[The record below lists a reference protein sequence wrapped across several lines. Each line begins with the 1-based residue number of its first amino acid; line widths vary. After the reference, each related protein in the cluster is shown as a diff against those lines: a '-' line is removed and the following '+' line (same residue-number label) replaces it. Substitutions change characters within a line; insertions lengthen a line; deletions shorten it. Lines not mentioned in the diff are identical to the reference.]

1 MKKGFLT
8 KKVNYAKLGNFRF
21 KKLGGENLLTND
33 GGNWLFLS
41 QNDFGRFLTGGIAKS
56 EPLHQELEQKLFF
69 HPDKKKITKLA
80 SQYLGLNY
88 SLAQG
93 TSLFIVVL
101 TLRCNHRCLYC
112 QATPASPLSR
122 GFDMSQLTA
131 KKVVDLI
138 FRTPSPFV
146 RIEFQGGEPLLNWPV
161 LKYIVRYAKELN
173 QTKKRNLQISLV
185 SNLTLLDDK
194 KLKFLLDEGVG
205 ISCSFDGPAKVH
217 NKNRVCLESKNSH
230 QAVCR
235 WIAKIQK
242 AVKAKES
249 QGRSANRLEAI
260 LTASRF
266 SLPHHKE
273 IIGEYLRR
281 GFNNIFIRPLS
292 PLGLSR
298 PALKTIGY
306 SAEDFIGFY
315 QKSMDYI
322 LKLNLAGQLFIER
335 NSYYALKKILNK
347 EDPHY
352 FEMRSP
358 CGAGIGQLAFD
369 YDGSIYTCDEGRM
382 VARMNCDNFK
392 LGDAYE
398 HHYNQLIDNETTKIM
413 CLASSLDNQAGCAN
427 CVYKPYCGT
436 CPLVNFIEQ
445 GTIFPQITNTS
456 RCKINKAMFDYL
468 FLKVKSQRYRAVF
481 ASWLGKW

>member
-1 MKKGFLT
+1 MKDEFFD
-8 KKVNYAKLGNFRF
+8 KKINGSGLADFRF
-21 KKLGGENLLTND
+21 KKLGEKNLLTND
-33 GGNWLFLS
+33 GGNWLFLG
-41 QNDFGRFLTGGIAKS
+41 QKDFQRFLSGKIKKS
-56 EPLHQELEQKLFF
+56 EKLYQELTTKGFF
-69 HPDKKKITKLA
+69 KPDKKKLAELA
-80 SQYLGLNY
+80 SQYLRLNY
-88 SLAQG
+88 SFLQG

-112 QATPASPLSR
+112 QVTPKSPQSR

-161 LKYIVRYAKELN
+161 LKYIVKYAKELN
-173 QTKKRNLQISLV
+173 REKKRNLQISLV

-194 KLKFLLDEGVG
+194 KIKFLLGEGID

-217 NKNRVCLESKNSH
+217 NKSRIYLEGKNSH
-230 QAVCR
+230 QLVCSQ
-235 WIAKIQK
+235 IKKIQK
-242 AVKAKES
+242 AIKTRK
-249 QGRSANRLEAI
+249 GKGGPANRLEAV
-260 LTASRF
+260 LTVSRF
-266 SLPHHKE
+266 SLPCYKE
-273 IIGEYLRR
+273 IINEYLKR

-292 PLGLSR
+292 PLGLSKES
-298 PALKTIGY
+298 LKTIGY

-322 LKLNLAGQLFIER
+322 LKLNLAGKLFVER
-335 NSYYALKKILNK
+335 NSFYALKKILNK

-382 VARMNCDNFK
+382 AARMNCHNFK

-398 HHYNQLIDNETTKIM
+398 NHYNQLIDNETTKIM
-413 CLASSLDNQAGCAN
+413 CLASSLDNQAGCLN

-436 CPLVNFIEQ
+436 CPLINFIEQ
-445 GTIFPQITNTS
+445 GTIFPQIINTS
-456 RCKINKAMFDYL
+456 RCKINRAMFDYL
-468 FLKVKSQRYRAVF
+468 FLKVKNQRYRTVF
-481 ASWLGKW
+481 ANWLERW